1 MASEHGT
8 MKVVL
13 ASKSPARL
21 ATLRAAGLEPEVQV
35 SDVDEDAIL
44 RALNAPDIHSARD
57 QVLALAEAKA
67 STVAA
72 RLGHQP
78 AIVIG
83 CDSMFEMDGEV
94 RGKPVDAA
102 DALRRLKAMSGRSGL
117 LHTGH
122 AVHRLDTG
130 EIALEAAQTT
140 VHIGQLTDDEITGY
154 IKTGEPLAVAGS
166 FTIDGI
172 GGWFVDGLNGDHTNV
187 IGISLPLL
195 RRMLKGLGI
204 PILDLITTSSAGLT
218 S

>member
-1 MASEHGT
+1 

-21 ATLRAAGLEPEVQV
+21 ATLRAAGLDPEVQV
-35 SDVDEDAIL
+35 SDVDEDALL
-44 RALNAPDIHSARD
+44 RELNAPHARPASD
-57 QVLALAEAKA
+57 QVLALAAAKA
-67 STVAA
+67 SAVAA
-72 RLGHQP
+72 RLNDQS

-102 DALRRLKAMSGRSGL
+102 DALRRLRAMSGRSGV

-130 EIALEAAQTT
+130 EVALAAAQTT
-140 VHIGQLTDDEITGY
+140 VHIGRLTDDEITSY
-154 IKTGEPLAVAGS
+154 VETGEPLTVAGS

-172 GGWFVDGLNGDHTNV
+172 GGWFVDGVDGDHTNV

-195 RRMLKGLGI
+195 RRMLSGLGI
-204 PILDLITTSSAGLT
+204 PILDLLSTHSAGLT

>member
-1 MASEHGT
+1 MR
-8 MKVVL
+8 VVL

-21 ATLRAAGLEPEVQV
+21 ATLRAAGLDPEVQV
-35 SDVDEDAIL
+35 SDVDEDALL
-44 RALNAPDIHSARD
+44 RELNAPRARSASD
-57 QVLALAEAKA
+57 QVLALAAAKA
-67 STVAA
+67 SAVAA
-72 RLGHQP
+72 RLNDQS

-94 RGKPVDAA
+94 RGKPVDVD
-102 DALRRLKAMSGRSGL
+102 DALRRLRAMSGRSGL

-130 EIALEAAQTT
+130 EVALEAAHTT
-140 VHIGQLTDDEITGY
+140 VHIGPLTDDEITGY
-154 IKTGEPLAVAGS
+154 VKTGEPLTVAGS

-172 GGWFVDGLNGDHTNV
+172 GGWFVDGVDGDHTNV

-195 RRMLKGLGI
+195 RRMLSGLGI
-204 PILDLITTSSAGLT
+204 PILDLLTTHSAELT